1 MYRVFLDDTP
11 TRPAFV
17 FNEMEKTPEEG
28 DIFKVDT
35 NVYQIYDVHHH
46 LENHVLYLD
55 MHLRPYFGG

>member
-1 MYRVFLDDTP
+1 MYRLFLDNSPVRP
-11 TRPAFV
+11 TFV

-35 NVYQIYDVHHH
+35 NAYEIYDVHHH

-55 MHLRPYFGG
+55 AHLRPIEE